1 MVDCATCKENRQTIP
16 YVAHEGAMARA
27 ERHSRRLVIALVIA
41 ILLIFAS
48 NAMWLYCWMQYDCSS
63 EEYTVDL
70 DTGEDGN
77 ANYIGQDGDIYN
89 GESTSDQT
97 AQD

>member
-1 MVDCATCKENRQTIP
+1 MEEKRNPESVP
-16 YVAHEGAMARA
+16 YIVHEGAMARA

-41 ILLIFAS
+41 ILLMFAS
-48 NAMWLYCWMQYDCSS
+48 NAMWLYCWMQYDYSS
-63 EEYTVDL
+63 EESIVDF
-70 DTGEDGN
+70 DTGEGGN

-89 GESTSDQT
+89 GENASNQT